1 MLFPCIRLPLLY
13 IDESPLIIDI
23 PASNLIIPLNTEDIS
38 TAKICRWDIVGS
50 SQGADFL
57 IGQSLL
63 RNTYLTFDMEKN
75 QVSFSGASD
84 TTTKVTIASQ

>member
-1 MLFPCIRLPLLY
+1 M
-13 IDESPLIIDI
+13 IINV
-23 PASNLIIPLNTEDIS
+23 PASNVIIPLNTEDIS
-38 TAKICRWDIVGS
+38 TAKICGWDIVGL
-50 SQGADFL
+50 SQGTDSL

-63 RNTYLTFDMEKN
+63 RNTYLTFDMETN